1 MQATQRIRKLWT
13 KSELPVI
20 GLTADFLATNL
31 ENYKSVGM
39 NDCIGKPVRL
49 AHLGDV
55 ISNVKSWSF
64 APSPTGTS
72 NQLSTCSST

>member
-49 AHLGDV
+49 AGLGDAIV
-55 ISNVKSWSF
+55 NVKSWSST
-64 APSPTGTS
+64 PSPVGASDT
-72 NQLSTCSST
+72 